1 MSNLIKITYK
11 FKIKERIKTI
21 IADKLPLFL
30 NKLPL
35 VTVGFGDE
43 TERYM
48 NNLHAMCDKIDFNK
62 SV

>member
-1 MSNLIKITYK
+1 MKITFK
-11 FKIKERIKTI
+11 FKIKERIKTT

-35 VTVGFGDE
+35 VTVGFGDD